1 MADNVTVVER
11 LPFDPRDTMGDYDGN
26 RVEHIWAN
34 LISLDQRELAEDYAG
49 DSPKQ
54 MELESMTL
62 EWGWLDDIPKAGKM
76 TLTDDGTVNWLTT
89 LVQPFY
95 AVKEPGGMWEVHAL
109 GLYYPTSPSGEFSP
123 GARRR
128 SIEIYDMTLPL
139 LDDKVSSTYYVESG
153 VNVTDKVKS
162 IMDEAYI
169 KSYDI
174 LDSDKTVR
182 MLMSWPPGTSK
193 YRIAQDLLNSI
204 DYNRLT
210 MQWDGTLRSR
220 PNRDVALELPVMVF
234 SDTPEEGQG
243 RYLTSYIVNRDLFK
257 VPNRWIGSTRSDAD
271 TPMLWAVAENTDPES
286 PTSYQARGSGDVPG
300 RWVTRY
306 TEDIDVDSQSTLN
319 GIVKGLLTRLTNAFH
334 TIEFTHPIYGID
346 IRENIEFHNS
356 EHGDH
361 VAGRVTDMEL
371 IFNLPGAYCKT
382 KVREAKKL

>member
-11 LPFDPRDTMGDYDGN
+11 LPFDPRDTMGEYDGN

-34 LISLDQRELAEDYAG
+34 LISLDQRELDEDYAG
-49 DSPKQ
+49 DPPKQ

-95 AVKEPGGMWEVHAL
+95 AVKKPGGVWEVHAL

-162 IMDEAYI
+162 ILDEAYI

-174 LDSDKTVR
+174 LDSAKTVR

-243 RYLTSYIVNRDLFK
+243 RYLTSYIVNRDLFN

-286 PTSYQARGSGDVPG
+286 PTSYQARGAGDVPG

-346 IRENIEFHNS
+346 IRENIEFHNN